1 MPPLLQKKRLLSP
14 FLSIPPLLQRAR
26 RQTAPLQY
34 ALLKRM
40 GSEGGGEKYLPCS
53 TAVVHAE
60 KPFLFLFWF
69 YSAREVTLLQCNSFS
84 RLAHCPFPRW
94 ICEGTPPS
102 PARKAGQSLNY
113 ELGVGGY
120 IRGKRERGEGTWS
133 FVGASHLI
141 TR

>member
-14 FLSIPPLLQRAR
+14 SLSIPPLLERAR

-60 KPFLFLFWF
+60 KPFSSCSGFTVL
-69 YSAREVTLLQCNSFS
+69 ARSLCCSVTVF
-84 RLAHCPFPRW
+84 RGWHTVHFP
-94 ICEGTPPS
+94 GGSVKVPLPPLHAK
-102 PARKAGQSLNY
+102 PGKAS
-113 ELGVGGY
+113 
-120 IRGKRERGEGTWS
+120 
-133 FVGASHLI
+133 I
-141 TR
+141 TS